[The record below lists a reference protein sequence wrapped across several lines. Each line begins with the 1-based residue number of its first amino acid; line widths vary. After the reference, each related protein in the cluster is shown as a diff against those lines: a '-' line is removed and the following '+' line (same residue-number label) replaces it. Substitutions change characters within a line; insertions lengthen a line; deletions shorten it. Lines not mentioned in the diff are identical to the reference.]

1 MTGITEIKDA
11 FDVLFESLIL
21 RNYHDWTEQELLPL
35 TYTYLVGAFGLAKVD
50 AEVSVLRP
58 TAKTGVGRV
67 DFVVDGVAVELA
79 VRANYQN
86 AANLNANTNRTE
98 VEKLMK
104 YSGKALLV
112 LFDFSTHPMSHE
124 ALEAFRVLPTLG
136 RGNHNRFPFNI
147 GYFHCDGTRDYKRI
161 RV

>member
-67 DFVVDGVAVELA
+67 AF
-79 VRANYQN
+79 
-86 AANLNANTNRTE
+86 AA
-98 VEKLMK
+98 
-104 YSGKALLV
+104 
-112 LFDFSTHPMSHE
+112 H
-124 ALEAFRVLPTLG
+124 
-136 RGNHNRFPFNI
+136 
-147 GYFHCDGTRDYKRI
+147 
-161 RV
+161 